1 MRMKK
6 EMSMRFITV
15 CGFLAILTLIAV
27 ICLLGSW
34 YTINESDRGIITKW
48 GKVVAVAE
56 PGLGFKIPIITEVET
71 ISISN
76 RSIKYD
82 RLKAYSKDQQPAQ
95 MVVSIGF
102 QVPPASVEDLFVKY
116 GSIQNMAERLVSRHV
131 PTQVENVFGQYTAVS
146 AVQNRE
152 DFVRRVTEELR
163 LVLKDEPLIIN
174 SVNIENIDFTEG
186 YEASIEER
194 MKAEVNV
201 EKTRKMLETE
211 KINADIAIEQA
222 RGQSES
228 QLSIA
233 KIGAEK
239 IKLMGAAEAETIRLM
254 GAAEAEAIKL
264 RADALKQNP
273 LLVELITAEKWNG
286 ELPQTMLP
294 NSSVPFINARNK
306 DGK

>member
-1 MRMKK
+1 
-6 EMSMRFITV
+6 
-15 CGFLAILTLIAV
+15 
-27 ICLLGSW
+27 
-34 YTINESDRGIITKW
+34 
-48 GKVVAVAE
+48 
-56 PGLGFKIPIITEVET
+56 
-71 ISISN
+71 
-76 RSIKYD
+76 
-82 RLKAYSKDQQPAQ
+82 
-95 MVVSIGF
+95 VVSIGF
-102 QVPPASVEDLFVKY
+102 QVPPTSVEDLFVKY

-163 LVLKDEPLIIN
+163 RVLKDEPLIIN

-239 IKLMGAAEAETIRLM
+239 IKLMGAAEAENIRLM